1 MAPCFSSVTPCP
13 LHRAP
18 CPFFLSACF
27 FIGVFI
33 NIWCP
38 LFIFSLLQWQFYYM
52 LQANQRI
59 IEFCFDCV
67 IVDLTWLG
75 LPGQRIQSTIMIFFY
90 SYDMYSKFHSMCL
103 IWRTFA
109 LGKLPSNYI
118 INSIIVIHCTI
129 RLNVRHTELFLP
141 NLWKCRYHVYWN
153 LLYLLRILKVIFS
166 KKS

>member
-1 MAPCFSSVTPCP
+1 
-13 LHRAP
+13 LHRVP

-33 NIWCP
+33 NIWCL
-38 LFIFSLLQWQFYYM
+38 LFIISLLQWQFYYM

-59 IEFCFDCV
+59 IELLFWLRNLWSHLAWFTWTKNSINDN
-67 IVDLTWLG
+67 DL
-75 LPGQRIQSTIMIFFY
+75 FY

-103 IWRTFA
+103 LWRTFA
-109 LGKLPSNYI
+109 LGKLLSNYI

-129 RLNVRHTELFLP
+129 RLNVRHNELFLP
-141 NLWKCRYHVYWN
+141 NLWKCRCHVYWN
-153 LLYLLRILKVIFS
+153 LSYLLRILKVIFS